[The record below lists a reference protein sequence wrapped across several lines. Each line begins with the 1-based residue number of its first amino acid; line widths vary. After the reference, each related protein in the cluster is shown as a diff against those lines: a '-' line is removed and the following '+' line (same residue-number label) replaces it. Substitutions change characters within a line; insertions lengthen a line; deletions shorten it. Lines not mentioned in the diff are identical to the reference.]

1 MKIKNFIAV
10 DWGSTHLRAWL
21 CQDGLYT
28 DSRQLEAGVTRLA
41 GRKPKDILQ
50 QITEGWGQRQTPVI
64 MAGMIGSLQGWCHVP
79 YLSCPL
85 RLTELTKGL
94 TQVEENVWIV
104 PGVSI
109 ASEGD
114 LNIMRGEE
122 TQLLGAW
129 LDAPSSLYVMPGTHS
144 KWAWVETGQ
153 IQRFSTVMT
162 GELHHLLLNHSL
174 IGRDLPP
181 QEADQKTFVSAL
193 EQALS
198 NDDILPQLFAVRAAY
213 ILDRQPRETV
223 SERLSGLLIGAEIAQ
238 MKRIYG
244 ALDGR
249 SVTVVGSQQLTA
261 RYLTALSMSG
271 VKANTLKGE
280 TAFQQGIRS
289 IVNEMG
295 N

>member
-1 MKIKNFIAV
+1 MKIKNFIAI
-10 DWGSTHLRAWL
+10 DWGSTHLRAWF
-21 CQDGLYT
+21 CQDGIYT

-50 QITEGWGQRQTPVI
+50 QITEGWGQLQTPVI
-64 MAGMIGSLQGWCHVP
+64 MAGMIGSPQGWCHVP

-85 RLTELTKGL
+85 RLTELARGL
-94 TQVEENVWIV
+94 TQIEENVWIV

-109 ASEGD
+109 ASEDD

-129 LDAPSSLYVMPGTHS
+129 LHAPSSLYVMPGTHS
-144 KWAWVETGQ
+144 KWAWIESGK
-153 IQRFSTVMT
+153 IKSFSTVMT
-162 GELHHLLLNHSL
+162 GELHHLLLEHSL

-181 QEADQKTFVSAL
+181 QKTDQKMFVSAL

-213 ILDRQPRETV
+213 IMGRQPRETV

-238 MKRIYG
+238 MKRIYDE
-244 ALDGR
+244 LDDG
-249 SVTVVGSQQLTA
+249 SVTVVGSQQLTT
-261 RYLTALSMSG
+261 RYHTAMTMAG
-271 VKANTLKGE
+271 VKVEILKGE
-280 TAFQQGIRS
+280 LAFQQGIRS
-289 IVNEMG
+289 IANEMG